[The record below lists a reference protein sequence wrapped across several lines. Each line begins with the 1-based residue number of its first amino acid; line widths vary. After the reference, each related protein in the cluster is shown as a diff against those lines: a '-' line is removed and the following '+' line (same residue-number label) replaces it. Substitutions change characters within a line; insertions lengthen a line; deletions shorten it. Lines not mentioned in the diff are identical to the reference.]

1 MSDLFNILSVIFFF
15 QKTPTRTIRINAHK
29 PGGDVKTLNLMLFG
43 AALATSSTFSAIAKA
58 ESVTVGMF
66 GGNWGEAFTKCVAE
80 PFTKATGIKVIPE
93 IGTSTVNLSKLEQQ
107 RAAPVI
113 DALWMDSGVS
123 ELAMASGVIDTLNP
137 TNIPNLKNVVPEGI
151 DKRDGA
157 IFAVST
163 GFYAVGIAYNTKEL
177 KTPPTSW
184 SDLWQPNVANGLTFP
199 SPANALGV
207 PTIFFLNAI
216 SHQPGGID
224 GTFKRLQSLNASQ
237 YYDSSGAAANALQ
250 SGEVVAAVFN
260 SAPTWDLNDR
270 GLPLAFVAP
279 KEGAWGG
286 DVRLHLVK
294 GARNKAAAEKFI
306 NAAITPEAS
315 TCLATKLYLGPS
327 VKDVKV
333 SPDVARKLPWGASG
347 SVKDLKFLDWWEIN
361 KQRASLVDRWNREI
375 AHK

>member
-1 MSDLFNILSVIFFF
+1 MKSFKRMVMGGSVIAGSLLAM
-15 QKTPTRTIRINAHK
+15 NA
-29 PGGDVKTLNLMLFG
+29 
-43 AALATSSTFSAIAKA
+43 SA
-58 ESVTVGMF
+58 ESVTIGWF
-66 GGNWGEAFTKCVAE
+66 GGNWGEAFSQCVAE
-80 PFTKATGIKVIPE
+80 PFTKATGIRVIPE

-107 RAAPVI
+107 RSAPAI
-113 DALWMDSGVS
+113 DAVWMDSGVS
-123 ELAMASGVIDTLNP
+123 ELAMASGVIDTLDP
-137 TNIPNLKNVVPEGI
+137 ARIPDMNSVVPEGVY
-151 DKRDGA
+151 KRDGN

-177 KTPPTSW
+177 KTPPNSW
-184 SDLWQPNVANGLTFP
+184 NDLWRADMANELTFP

-207 PTIFFLNAI
+207 PTVFFLNAI
-216 SHQPGGID
+216 NNQPGGMD
-224 GTFKRLQSLNASQ
+224 ATFKKLKALKASQ
-237 YYDSSGAAANALQ
+237 FYDSSGAAANALQ

-306 NAAITPEAS
+306 SAAITPEAS
-315 TCLATKLYLGPS
+315 ACLAKKLYLGPS
-327 VKDVKV
+327 VKNVKV
-333 SPDVARKLPWGASG
+333 SPDVARKLPWGATG

-361 KQRASLVDRWNREI
+361 KQRAALVDRWNREI